1 MTEMF
6 LRALRKGGVSPAD
19 VDYLGESQNLYIR
32 IAPAAACF
40 EPWLSLQGSAVA
52 VVRASL
58 LAAECHA
65 TGTAV
70 GDVIE
75 LDAIGSV
82 YGDARPA
89 DQPLRVAS
97 VKGNIGHAEMAA
109 GIFSIAKVRGT
120 VECCDCLTLRS
131 Q

>member
-1 MTEMF
+1 M
-6 LRALRKGGVSPAD
+6 V
-19 VDYLGESQNLYIR
+19 I
-32 IAPAAACF
+32 
-40 EPWLSLQGSAVA
+40 
-52 VVRASL
+52 VRAFA
-58 LAAECHA
+58 LAVAECHA

-97 VKGNIGHAEMAA
+97 IKGNIGHAELAA
-109 GIFSIAKVRGT
+109 GIFSIAKVGALT
-120 VECCDCLTLRS
+120 ECCDYLFLRS